1 MKTSSIS
8 RLYWMLLLLIPVLT
22 VSAKNNKENALQQGK
37 LTLTNGTVLSGWLSI
52 RISHGE
58 DEVLYKK
65 EKTGTKIYSY
75 PVSELSNFY
84 IGNSHY
90 KVQYVPLQGDK
101 SQLAILESITKG
113 DDKLYKA
120 SYYQEFALGKNNSA
134 VKRVESYFL
143 KYQGR
148 YLALSG
154 DDFKERLKDIWA
166 DEQAY
171 LEKLNS
177 YEKVGVDEL
186 HKLLID

>member
-1 MKTSSIS
+1 MKIPSIY

-37 LTLTNGTVLSGWLSI
+37 LTLANGTVLNGWLSI

-65 EKTGTKIYSY
+65 ERTGTKIYSY
-75 PVSELSNFY
+75 PVSELSDFS
-84 IGNSHY
+84 IGHSHY
-90 KVQYVPLQGDK
+90 KVQYIPLQGDK

-113 DDKLYKA
+113 EDKLYKA
-120 SYYQEFALGKNNSA
+120 SYYQEFALGKNNS
-134 VKRVESYFL
+134 VIKRVESYYL
-143 KYQGR
+143 KHLGR
-148 YLALSG
+148 YLVFSG
-154 DDFKERLKDIWA
+154 NDFKERLKDIWA

-177 YEKVGVDEL
+177 YEKVGVEEL
-186 HKLLID
+186 HELLVD

>member
-37 LTLTNGTVLSGWLSI
+37 LTLANGTVLNGWLSI

-75 PVSELSNFY
+75 PVSELSNFS

-186 HKLLID
+186 HKLLVD

>member
-1 MKTSSIS
+1 MKIPSIY

-37 LTLTNGTVLSGWLSI
+37 LTLANGTVLNGWLSI

-65 EKTGTKIYSY
+65 ERTGTKIYSY
-75 PVSELSNFY
+75 PVSELSDFS
-84 IGNSHY
+84 IGHSHY
-90 KVQYVPLQGDK
+90 KVQYIPLQGDK

-113 DDKLYKA
+113 EDKLYKA
-120 SYYQEFALGKNNSA
+120 SYYQEFALGKNNS
-134 VKRVESYFL
+134 VIKRVESYYL
-143 KYQGR
+143 KHLGR
-148 YLALSG
+148 YLVLSG
-154 DDFKERLKDIWA
+154 NDFKERLKDIWA

-177 YEKVGVDEL
+177 YEKVGVEEL
-186 HKLLID
+186 HELLVD